1 MRKDFAELLFQ
12 EMAINKDIYLITGD
26 LGYGLWDKIKD
37 TYSDRF
43 YNVGSSEMAKAEE
56 QSYQA
61 QRAKEG
67 ESGFDVA
74 RLGGNIL
81 NPASLVPA
89 ARVAQLARAK
99 GLSNVGQAVAGGAVG
114 GAMQPVVREGE
125 FGEQKAQQVIL
136 GGYNFAEGQ
145 SVVITG
151 VGAPFNGT
159 FTILESSNIDIE
171 DFIVRSSSRIYLDG
185 AYREFNGFFTVA
197 ITNANITERK
207 VIPSGLATLS
217 GASTY
222 VGNAAVESAVLAVS
236 VEVFQSR
243 IAPGGQIEGVD
254 FTTVSPYRL
263 GRSLFNRVSG
273 LLGAFI
279 DTDSMVQ

>member
-1 MRKDFAELLFQ
+1 MATIVTVAELRS
-12 EMAINKDIYLITGD
+12 I
-26 LGYGLWDKIKD
+26 LGVSTAL
-37 TYSDRF
+37 YSDA
-43 YNVGSSEMAKAEE
+43 YLTDVIDTAET
-56 QSYQA
+56 
-61 QRAKEG
+61 
-67 ESGFDVA
+67 
-74 RLGGNIL
+74 
-81 NPASLVPA
+81 
-89 ARVAQLARAK
+89 
-99 GLSNVGQAVAGGAVG
+99 
-114 GAMQPVVREGE
+114 
-125 FGEQKAQQVIL
+125 VIL
-136 GGYNFAEGQ
+136 PMLVKYSSPIDVVALQDNIATYYVLGDNNFSTGQ

-151 VGAPFNGT
+151 VGSPFNGT
-159 FTILESSNIDIE
+159 FTILESSNIDY
-171 DFIVRSSSRIYLDG
+171 DSFILRSNSRIFLDG
-185 AYREFNGFFTVA
+185 SYREFNGFFTVA
-197 ITNANITERK
+197 IVNADITERK

-222 VGNAAVESAVLAVS
+222 VGNSAVESAVLAVS

>member
-1 MRKDFAELLFQ
+1 MATIVTVAELRSILGVSTSLYND
-12 EMAINKDIYLITGD
+12 AYLTDVI
-26 LGYGLWDKIKD
+26 D
-37 TYSDRF
+37 T
-43 YNVGSSEMAKAEE
+43 AE
-56 QSYQA
+56 S
-61 QRAKEG
+61 
-67 ESGFDVA
+67 
-74 RLGGNIL
+74 
-81 NPASLVPA
+81 
-89 ARVAQLARAK
+89 
-99 GLSNVGQAVAGGAVG
+99 
-114 GAMQPVVREGE
+114 
-125 FGEQKAQQVIL
+125 VIL
-136 GGYNFAEGQ
+136 PMLVKYSSPIDTVTLQDNIATYGVLGDNNFAEGQ

-185 AYREFNGFFTVA
+185 AYREFNGYFTVA
-197 ITNANITERK
+197 ITNADITERK

-222 VGNAAVESAVLAVS
+222 VGNSAVESAVLAVS

-254 FTTVSPYRL
+254 FTQVSPYRL

-273 LLGAFI
+273 LLGAYI